1 MKIFIA
7 GGTGV
12 LGVRLIPLLVDAG
25 HEVVGTTRTPAK
37 ADLLAQLGATP
48 VTCDVYDREHLIEAA
63 VAAAPELVMH
73 QLTDLPDN
81 PDDLGPDVYAANA
94 RIRIEGTDNL
104 LAAASAAG
112 ASHFV
117 AQSIAWRA
125 SNPASVE
132 HLERVLDFGGVVLRY
147 GQFHGPGTWS
157 PTADDIPDDGP
168 RSASTTPPRRPSRT
182 SPPPPA
188 STPSSTDHGG
198 PRPAP
203 EQPALR
209 SRSVLAQWS
218 GLHLALRLS

>member
-1 MKIFIA
+1 VKVFLA

-12 LGVRLIPLLVDAG
+12 LGVRLVPLLVDAG
-25 HEVVGTTRTPAK
+25 HEVVGTARSPAK
-37 ADLLAQLGATP
+37 AALLTELGATP
-48 VTCDVYDREHLIEAA
+48 VTCDVYDREHLIELA
-63 VAAAPELVMH
+63 VAAEPDVVVH

-81 PDDLGPDVYAANA
+81 TDDLGPDVYAANA

-104 LAAASAAG
+104 ITAASAAG

-132 HLERVLDFGGVVLRY
+132 HLEHAVLDFGGVVLRY

-168 RSASTTPPRRPSRT
+168 KVGVDHAAAATVAHLT
-182 SPPPPA
+182 SP
-188 STPSSTDHGG
+188 TGIYTIVD
-198 PRPAP
+198 
-203 EQPALR
+203 
-209 SRSVLAQWS
+209 
-218 GLHLALRLS
+218 